1 MEVRL
6 CLKAGS
12 KDCAFLDNDL
22 LFLDS
27 HLCDLCLEIEIR
39 ASRGAVS

>member
-27 HLCDLCLEIEIR
+27 HLCLLGDRNQSI
-39 ASRGAVS
+39 